1 MPSDVPLMKVL
12 DPANAIQAALGIL
25 SARSPHAYKARRAI
39 VEYYKLDG
47 TNSPTFGK

>member
-1 MPSDVPLMKVL
+1 MKVL